1 MVKKVERVKTEGW
14 DKVNKFNR
22 EIAEE
27 FLETQTELSPA
38 TIKTYR
44 TNFKIWFTWVRD
56 NLDNKR
62 VTEIKPI
69 EYKRFQN
76 WMVNRGCSTSDIAT
90 KRSCISSLNQY
101 IEIYY
106 SDMFPM
112 FRNFINKSI
121 KLPPAT
127 PVHEKIPL
135 TREEYHH
142 LLEVLTEREEWQKI
156 AYLTFTFDTGC
167 RRAES
172 AQLLKEVVD
181 YKPIEKKHVVK
192 KEDGTEEIKT
202 VRFYRTHPI
211 RCKGAGREGKVRQ
224 FLFSEDTMAAL
235 KQWVYS
241 RGEDDCEFMFVTKLQ
256 NGEVRHVGNNTFNR
270 WCQFEFSEIV
280 GRRVHPHQFRVTRA
294 SSLAVDEGVDIKVIQ
309 KLLGHNSSTTTEGYI
324 VRDDSDDLDE
334 LYFFGDDEV
343 TDGET

>member
-1 MVKKVERVKTEGW
+1 MVKKVERAKTDGW

-76 WMVNRGCSTSDIAT
+76 WMVSRGCSTSDIAT
-90 KRSCISSLNQY
+90 KRSCIST
-101 IEIYY
+101 
-106 SDMFPM
+106 
-112 FRNFINKSI
+112 R
-121 KLPPAT
+121 
-127 PVHEKIPL
+127 VHEKIPL
-135 TREEYHH
+135 TKEEYHH

-172 AQLLKEVVD
+172 AQLLKEVVN

-235 KQWVYS
+235 KQWVYA
-241 RGEDDCEFMFVTKLQ
+241 RGEDDCEFMFVTKLPS
-256 NGEVRHVGNNTFNR
+256 GEVRHVGNNTFNR